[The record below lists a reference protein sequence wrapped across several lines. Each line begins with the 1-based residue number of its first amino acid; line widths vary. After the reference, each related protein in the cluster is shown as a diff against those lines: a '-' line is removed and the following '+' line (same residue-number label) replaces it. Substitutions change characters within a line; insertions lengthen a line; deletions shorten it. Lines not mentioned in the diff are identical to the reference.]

1 MDAPQWARPGK
12 DGGLTLAILARPGA
26 KADQVVGVEQGR
38 LKVKLKAPARDN
50 LANEA
55 LIAFLSKLLGAPKSA
70 LEITAGHTARQKTI
84 RVRSGITPDWSVV
97 EQAAIEGS

>member
-1 MDAPQWARPGK
+1 MNEPVWAKPGK
-12 DGGLTLAILARPGA
+12 DGGHALLILARPGA
-26 KADQVVGVEQGR
+26 KTDQVVGVEEGR

-84 RVRSGITPDWSVV
+84 RVRPGTLPDWRGV
-97 EQAAIEGS
+97 EQAVIDGS